1 MKGQESTYVEN
12 CIFVILS
19 MAERAYITPEVLKWA
34 RETAKISETDAA
46 AKVSVK
52 AEKITEWE
60 NGESQPT
67 INQAIKLAK
76 SYQRPF
82 AVLFLPEPPT
92 DFQPL
97 QDFRKSGSKEL
108 STAVTFIIREIQK
121 KQSWVSQQ
129 NQENEES
136 ILPFVGK
143 FSLKDSPKLIARD
156 ILETLEINPTKYGE
170 VNPLK
175 KWIDQAEANGIFVS
189 RSSFIHARLKIDK
202 EELQGFAIADPYAP
216 FVFVNSGD
224 WRAPQLFTLVHELA
238 HLWIAQTGISNNVD
252 IEIKGKLHP
261 VELFCNEVAANALM
275 PEDSIRRISSKSLSD
290 SRQIFRIANVLGV
303 SSFSLIY
310 RALKLELIP
319 LEQYKILKEQA
330 TLHFKEFLAK
340 EAIKKA
346 KQKKSPGGPS
356 PYLLKLN
363 RNSRLFTQIVLD
375 GFNGGRI
382 EPNLASNLLSTK
394 SNKFH
399 KLEERIYS

>member
-1 MKGQESTYVEN
+1 
-12 CIFVILS
+12 
-19 MAERAYITPEVLKWA
+19 MAERAFITPEVLKWA
-34 RETAKISETDAA
+34 RETAKMSETDAA

-52 AEKITEWE
+52 SEKITEWE
-60 NGESQPT
+60 SGESQPT
-67 INQAIKLAK
+67 VNQAIKLAK

-121 KQSWVSQQ
+121 KQSWISQL
-129 NQENEES
+129 NQENEELT
-136 ILPFVGK
+136 IPFVGR
-143 FSLKDSPKLIARD
+143 FSLRDDPKIVAKD
-156 ILETLEINPTKYGE
+156 ILRTLSINPTNYGE
-170 VNPLK
+170 TNPLK
-175 KWIDQAEANGIFVS
+175 KWIDQAEQNGIFIS
-189 RSSFIHARLKIDK
+189 RTSFIHTRLKLDK

-216 FVFVNSGD
+216 FVFINSAD
-224 WRAPQLFTLVHELA
+224 WGAPQLFTLVHELA
-238 HLWIAQTGISNNVD
+238 HIWIAQTGISNNVD
-252 IEIKGKLHP
+252 IEVKGKLHP
-261 VELFCNEVAANALM
+261 VELYCNEVAANALI
-275 PEDSIRRISSKSLSD
+275 PEEVFDRISPD
-290 SRQIFRIANVLGV
+290 SFLTSIQVFRIAKMLGV

-310 RALKLELIP
+310 RALNLKTIN
-319 LEQYKILKEQA
+319 LEQYRGLKRQA
-330 TLHFKEFLAK
+330 TIEFKEFLAREK
-340 EAIKKA
+340 IKKA
-346 KQKKSPGGPS
+346 KQKKNPGGPS

>member
-1 MKGQESTYVEN
+1 
-12 CIFVILS
+12 
-19 MAERAYITPEVLKWA
+19 MAERAFITPEVLKWA
-34 RETAKISETDAA
+34 RETAKMSETDAA

-52 AEKITEWE
+52 SEKITEWE
-60 NGESQPT
+60 SGESQPT
-67 INQAIKLAK
+67 VNQAIKLAK

-121 KQSWVSQQ
+121 KQSWISQL

-136 ILPFVGK
+136 TIPFVGR
-143 FSLKDSPKLIARD
+143 FSLRDDPKIVAKD
-156 ILETLEINPTKYGE
+156 ILRTLSINPTNYGE
-170 VNPLK
+170 THPLK
-175 KWIDQAEANGIFVS
+175 KWIDQAEQNGIFIS
-189 RSSFIHARLKIDK
+189 RTSFIHTRLKLDK

-216 FVFVNSGD
+216 FVFINSAD
-224 WRAPQLFTLVHELA
+224 WGAPQLFTLVHELA
-238 HLWIAQTGISNNVD
+238 HIWIAQTGISNNVD
-252 IEIKGKLHP
+252 IEVKGKLHP
-261 VELFCNEVAANALM
+261 VELYCNEVAANALI
-275 PEDSIRRISSKSLSD
+275 PEEVFDRISPDSFLT
-290 SRQIFRIANVLGV
+290 SRQVFRIAKMLGV

-310 RALKLELIP
+310 RALNLKTIN
-319 LEQYKILKEQA
+319 LEQYRGLKRQA
-330 TLHFKEFLAK
+330 TIEFKEFLAREK
-340 EAIKKA
+340 IKKA
-346 KQKKSPGGPS
+346 KQKKNPGGPS

>member
-1 MKGQESTYVEN
+1 
-12 CIFVILS
+12 
-19 MAERAYITPEVLKWA
+19 MAERAFITPEVLKWA
-34 RETAKISETDAA
+34 RETAKMSETDAA

-52 AEKITEWE
+52 SEKITEWE
-60 NGESQPT
+60 SGESQPT
-67 INQAIKLAK
+67 VNQAIKLAK

-121 KQSWVSQQ
+121 KQSWISQL
-129 NQENEES
+129 NQENEELT
-136 ILPFVGK
+136 IPFVGR
-143 FSLKDSPKLIARD
+143 FSLRDDPKIVAKD
-156 ILETLEINPTKYGE
+156 ILRTLSINPTNYGE
-170 VNPLK
+170 TNPLK
-175 KWIDQAEANGIFVS
+175 KWIDQAEQNGIFIS
-189 RSSFIHARLKIDK
+189 RTSFIHTRLKLDK

-216 FVFVNSGD
+216 FVFINSAD
-224 WRAPQLFTLVHELA
+224 WGAPQLFTLVHELA
-238 HLWIAQTGISNNVD
+238 HIWIAQTGISNNVD
-252 IEIKGKLHP
+252 IEVKGKLHP
-261 VELFCNEVAANALM
+261 VELYCNEVAANALI
-275 PEDSIRRISSKSLSD
+275 PEEVFDRISPDSFLT
-290 SRQIFRIANVLGV
+290 SRQVFRIAKMLGV

-310 RALKLELIP
+310 RALNLKTIN
-319 LEQYKILKEQA
+319 LEQYRGLKRQA
-330 TLHFKEFLAK
+330 TIEFKEFLAREK
-340 EAIKKA
+340 IKKA
-346 KQKKSPGGPS
+346 KQKKNPGGPS

>member
-1 MKGQESTYVEN
+1 
-12 CIFVILS
+12 
-19 MAERAYITPEVLKWA
+19 MAERAFITPEVLKWA
-34 RETAKISETDAA
+34 RETAKMSETDAA

-52 AEKITEWE
+52 SEKITEWE
-60 NGESQPT
+60 SGESQPT
-67 INQAIKLAK
+67 VNQAIKLAK

-121 KQSWVSQQ
+121 KQSWISQL
-129 NQENEES
+129 NQENEELT
-136 ILPFVGK
+136 IPFVGR
-143 FSLKDSPKLIARD
+143 FSLRDDPKIVAKD
-156 ILETLEINPTKYGE
+156 ILRTLSINPTNYGE
-170 VNPLK
+170 TNPLK
-175 KWIDQAEANGIFVS
+175 KWIDQAEQNGIFIS
-189 RSSFIHARLKIDK
+189 RTSFIHTRLKLDK

-216 FVFVNSGD
+216 FVFINSAD
-224 WRAPQLFTLVHELA
+224 WGAPQLFTLVHEIA
-238 HLWIAQTGISNNVD
+238 HIWIAQTGISNNVD
-252 IEIKGKLHP
+252 IEVKGKLHP
-261 VELFCNEVAANALM
+261 VELYCNEVAANALI
-275 PEDSIRRISSKSLSD
+275 PEEVFDRISPDSFLT
-290 SRQIFRIANVLGV
+290 SRQVFRIAKMLGV

-310 RALKLELIP
+310 RALNLKTIN
-319 LEQYKILKEQA
+319 LEQYRGLKRQA
-330 TLHFKEFLAK
+330 TIEFKEFLAREK
-340 EAIKKA
+340 IKKA
-346 KQKKSPGGPS
+346 KQKKNPGGPS

>member
-1 MKGQESTYVEN
+1 
-12 CIFVILS
+12 
-19 MAERAYITPEVLKWA
+19 MAERAFITPEVLKWA
-34 RETAKISETDAA
+34 RETAKMSETDAA

-52 AEKITEWE
+52 SEKITEWE
-60 NGESQPT
+60 SGESQPT
-67 INQAIKLAK
+67 VNQAIKLAK

-121 KQSWVSQQ
+121 KQSWISQL

-136 ILPFVGK
+136 TIPFVGR
-143 FSLKDSPKLIARD
+143 FSLRDDPKIVAKD
-156 ILETLEINPTKYGE
+156 ILRTLSINPTNYGE
-170 VNPLK
+170 TNPLK
-175 KWIDQAEANGIFVS
+175 KWIDQAEQNGIFIS
-189 RSSFIHARLKIDK
+189 RTSFIHTRLKLDK

-216 FVFVNSGD
+216 FVFINSAD
-224 WRAPQLFTLVHELA
+224 WGAPQLFTLVHEIA
-238 HLWIAQTGISNNVD
+238 HIWIAQTGISNNVD
-252 IEIKGKLHP
+252 IEVKGKLHP
-261 VELFCNEVAANALM
+261 VELYCNEVAANALI
-275 PEDSIRRISSKSLSD
+275 PEEVFDRISPDSFLT
-290 SRQIFRIANVLGV
+290 SRQVFRIAKMLGV

-310 RALKLELIP
+310 RALNLKTIN
-319 LEQYKILKEQA
+319 LEQYRGLKRQA
-330 TLHFKEFLAK
+330 TIEFKEFLAREK
-340 EAIKKA
+340 IKKA
-346 KQKKSPGGPS
+346 KQKKNPGGPS

>member
-1 MKGQESTYVEN
+1 
-12 CIFVILS
+12 
-19 MAERAYITPEVLKWA
+19 MAERAFITPEVLKWA
-34 RETAKISETDAA
+34 RETAKMSETDAA

-52 AEKITEWE
+52 SEKITEWE
-60 NGESQPT
+60 SGESQPT
-67 INQAIKLAK
+67 VNQAIKLAK

-121 KQSWVSQQ
+121 KQSWISQL

-136 ILPFVGK
+136 TIPFVGR
-143 FSLKDSPKLIARD
+143 FSLRDDPKIVAKD
-156 ILETLEINPTKYGE
+156 ILRTLSINPTNYGE
-170 VNPLK
+170 TNPLK
-175 KWIDQAEANGIFVS
+175 KWIDQAEQNGIFIS
-189 RSSFIHARLKIDK
+189 RTSFIHTRLKLDK

-216 FVFVNSGD
+216 FVFINSAD
-224 WRAPQLFTLVHELA
+224 WGAPQLFTLVHELA
-238 HLWIAQTGISNNVD
+238 HIWIAQTGISNNVD
-252 IEIKGKLHP
+252 IEVKGKLHP
-261 VELFCNEVAANALM
+261 VELYCNEVAANALI
-275 PEDSIRRISSKSLSD
+275 PEEVFDRISPDSFLT
-290 SRQIFRIANVLGV
+290 SRQVFRIAKMLGV

-310 RALKLELIP
+310 RALNLKTIN
-319 LEQYKILKEQA
+319 LEQYRGLKRQA
-330 TLHFKEFLAK
+330 TIEFKEFLAREK
-340 EAIKKA
+340 IKKA
-346 KQKKSPGGPS
+346 KQKKNPGGPS

>member
-108 STAVTFIIREIQK
+108 STAVTFIK
-121 KQSWVSQQ
+121 
-129 NQENEES
+129 
-136 ILPFVGK
+136 
-143 FSLKDSPKLIARD
+143 
-156 ILETLEINPTKYGE
+156 INPTKYGE

-375 GFNGGRI
+375 GHI
-382 EPNLASNLLSTK
+382 
-394 SNKFH
+394 
-399 KLEERIYS
+399 

>member
-1 MKGQESTYVEN
+1 
-12 CIFVILS
+12 
-19 MAERAYITPEVLKWA
+19 MAERAYITPKVLKWA

-52 AEKITEWE
+52 AEKILEWE

-67 INQAIKLAK
+67 VNQAIKLAK

-121 KQSWVSQQ
+121 KQSWISQQ
-129 NQENEES
+129 NQEDEES
-136 ILPFVGK
+136 RLPFVGK
-143 FSLKDSPKLIARD
+143 FTLKDSPKQIAQD
-156 ILETLEINPTKYGE
+156 ILKTLEINPTNYGE
-170 VNPLK
+170 VTPLK
-175 KWIDQAEANGIFVS
+175 KWIDQAESKGIFIS
-189 RSSFIHARLKIDK
+189 RSSFIHTRLKIDK
-202 EELQGFAIADPYAP
+202 AELQGFAIADPYAP
-216 FVFVNSGD
+216 FVFINSGD
-224 WRAPQLFTLVHELA
+224 WGAPQLFTLVHELA

-261 VELFCNEVAANALM
+261 VELFCNEIAANALM
-275 PEDSIRRISSKSLSD
+275 PEDTIKRISSNSFTD
-290 SRQIFRIANVLGV
+290 SRQIFRIAKVLGV
-303 SSFSLIY
+303 SSFALIY
-310 RALKLELIP
+310 RAFRLDLISIK
-319 LEQYKILKEQA
+319 QYNILKEQA
-330 TLHFKEFLAK
+330 TIQFEEFLAK

-346 KQKKSPGGPS
+346 KQKKTPGGPS

-382 EPNLASNLLSTK
+382 EPNLASSLLSTK

-399 KLEERIYS
+399 KLQERMYL